1 VTIAI
6 VQARMGS
13 SRLPGKV
20 LRELG
25 GRTVLSWVVRAARDS
40 EAIEQVVVATTNDGA
55 DAAIVQECTTEG
67 VPCVR
72 GPSDD
77 VLARFLLALEHH
89 PADTVVRLTADC
101 PLLDPAVIRMA
112 VNAHEGGDVEYVS
125 TLHPRSLPRGLDVEV
140 VAADALRRADAR
152 ATGAHRAHVTS
163 FVATH
168 PESFRVANLSFAP
181 PADDLRVTIDT
192 DDDARLLDAVVGL
205 LGDRPPSWGELVAL
219 LRARPDLVR
228 INAHVRQ
235 KALEEA

>member
-1 VTIAI
+1 
-6 VQARMGS
+6 MGS

-25 GRTVLSWVVRAARDS
+25 GRTIVSWVARAARDS
-40 EAIEQVVVATTNDGA
+40 QAIDEVVVATTNEDADGA
-55 DAAIVQECTTEG
+55 IVDECARER

-72 GPSDD
+72 GPTDD
-77 VLARFLLALEHH
+77 VLGRFLLALEHY
-89 PADTVVRLTADC
+89 PAATIVRLTADC

-112 VNAHEGGDVEYVS
+112 VNAHAGSDVEYLS

-140 VAADALRRADAR
+140 VAADTLRRVDAL

-163 FVATH
+163 FVAAH
-168 PESFRVANLSFAP
+168 PESFRVVNLGFAP
-181 PADDLRVTIDT
+181 PADDLRVTLDT
-192 DDDARLLDAVVGL
+192 DDDARLLDAIVSE
-205 LGDRPPSWGELVAL
+205 LGDRPPAWRELVAL